1 MTAIRDASPGDAAAI
16 AHIYTETWR
25 DTYAGMI
32 PDRVLLSMSD
42 RRHAMMWSR
51 SLGSSRTSEQV
62 VVAEDE
68 TPGTVNDGIV
78 GFGSCGAVKQ
88 LDLGA
93 NGEIYTLYVLPDFQ
107 GRGLG
112 KRLLAALFQSLVD
125 KGLTSALIWV
135 LAPNPARF
143 FYRAMGGAQIAV
155 RVESFHGADLDE
167 MAFLW
172 SDLTAAIAPSGPCS
186 A

>member
-1 MTAIRDASPGDAAAI
+1 MKTIRKASPGDAAVI

-42 RRHAMMWSR
+42 RRHSTQWAR
-51 SLGSSRTSEQV
+51 SLSGSRELAM
-62 VVAEDE
+62 VAED
-68 TPGTVNDGIV
+68 DGNGII
-78 GFGSCGAVKQ
+78 GFGSCGPVKEQ
-88 LDLGA
+88 KLGA
-93 NGEIYTLYVLPDFQ
+93 AGEIYTLYVLPDFQ
-107 GRGLG
+107 GLGFG

-125 KGLTSALIWV
+125 TGQDSALIWV

-143 FYRAMGGAQIAV
+143 FYQAMGGTQVAV
-155 RVESFHGADLDE
+155 RAEPFHGADLDE

-172 SDLTAAIAPSGPCS
+172 PNLAAAIAPSGPCS
-186 A
+186 AA

>member
-1 MTAIRDASPGDAAAI
+1 MTTIRNASHGDATAI

-42 RRHAMMWSR
+42 RRHAAMWR
-51 SLGSSRTSEQV
+51 HSLGSPRGHEQV
-62 VVAEDE
+62 VVAED
-68 TPGTVNDGIV
+68 DAMGIV
-78 GFGSCGAVKQ
+78 GFGSCGAAKQ
-88 LDLGA
+88 QKLGA
-93 NGEIYTLYVLPDFQ
+93 AGEIYTLYVLPDFQ
-107 GRGLG
+107 GHGLG
-112 KRLLAALFQSLVD
+112 KRLLAALFQTLVD

-143 FYRAMGGAQIAV
+143 FYQAMGGTQIAV
-155 RVESFHGADLDE
+155 RAEPFHGAKLDE

-172 SDLTAAIAPSGPCS
+172 PNLTAAIAPSGPCS
-186 A
+186 AA